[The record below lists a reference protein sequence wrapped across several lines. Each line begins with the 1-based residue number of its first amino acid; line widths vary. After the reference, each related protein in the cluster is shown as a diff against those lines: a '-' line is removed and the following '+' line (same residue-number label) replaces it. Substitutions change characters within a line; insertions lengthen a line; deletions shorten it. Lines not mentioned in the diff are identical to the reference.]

1 MSKLEIDSVQ
11 LSFDGRTILSNVYL
25 KCETGDIVGI
35 LGRNG
40 CGKSSLLKLLFG
52 SLRAESKSVRYNGVY
67 TQQLYKINRAV
78 HYLPQDGMLMD
89 YLTFSDLI
97 SIFKLGPSL
106 DQLLEI
112 EELRENQN
120 IKIGALS
127 GGIKKMMEIMT
138 LLYSDAHFVLLDEP
152 FSFISP
158 VLIEKLI
165 PHIQA
170 QTKTK
175 GIILTDHFYQKIWS
189 TASKYYII
197 YDSNMRQIYEIEELE
212 KYGYIR

>member
-52 SLRAESKSVRYNGVY
+52 TLRAESKSVRYNGVY

-78 HYLPQDGMLMD
+78 HYLPQDGMFMD

-97 SIFKLGPSL
+97 SIFKLVPSL

-170 QTKTK
+170 QAKTK
-175 GIILTDHFYQKIWS
+175 GIILTDHLYQKIWS